1 MKTTTL
7 FFRKPWPGGNFS
19 IEASFR
25 QMMAVFHRDSDL
37 SIRAHTVIIHSKGLL
52 PRLKILWELWRNR
65 TAVNHITGDIHFGVL
80 ALPRRRTVLTIH
92 DCGFLRHPNP
102 LFRQILLWFWLRI
115 PVWWVS
121 KVVVVSEATR
131 ADVLR
136 YSGCS
141 PKKIQVIPTIIRDHF
156 SFVPSTFNS
165 QKPRVLHIGT
175 APNKNLERHILALSG
190 LPVHLH
196 IIGKISDRHRDML
209 RENQIDYHN
218 EWGLTDA
225 AVKAAYESCD
235 LLLFASTFEG
245 FGMPI
250 LEAQSVGRPVI
261 TSRCSSMPEVA
272 GEAACYVNP
281 TEVDSIRA
289 GIVKVM
295 EDARYREKLI
305 HAGLENVRRFSPET
319 VAAAYQTIY
328 RSLCQPNN
336 RTGPVKTGQNTTSL

>member
-1 MKTTTL
+1 MTTTL

-25 QMMAVFHRDSDL
+25 QMMDVFPADSSI
-37 SIRAHTVIIHSKGLL
+37 SIRAHIVSNHSKGLL
-52 PRLKILWELWRNR
+52 PRLKILWELRRER

-102 LFRQILLWFWLRI
+102 LYRQILWWFWLKI

-136 YSGCS
+136 YAGCS
-141 PKKIQVIPTIIRDHF
+141 PNKIQVIPTIIRNHF
-156 SFVPSTFNS
+156 SFVPRPFNS
-165 QKPRVLHIGT
+165 QKTKILHIGT

-196 IIGKISDRHRDML
+196 IIGKISDRHRDL
-209 RENQIDYHN
+209 LTKHRVDYHN
-218 EWGLTDA
+218 EWGLPDT
-225 AVKAAYESCD
+225 AVKLAYESCD
-235 LLLFASTFEG
+235 MLLFASTFEG

-261 TSRCSSMPEVA
+261 TSNCSSMPEVA
-272 GEAACYVNP
+272 GTGACYVNP
-281 TEVDSIRA
+281 LEVDSIRA
-289 GIVKVM
+289 GILKVM

-305 HAGLENVRRFSPET
+305 ESGLENVRRFSPET
-319 VAAAYQTIY
+319 VAVAYQTLY
-328 RSLCQPNN
+328 RSLCQPNK
-336 RTGPVKTGQNTTSL
+336 RTVPAKTGQNKTRN